1 MDVQVYRFFA
11 WFFGICFWITFAM
24 TMVAQNQRDD
34 ARSKSVTSTAVGDR
48 VLMECVPLSQ
58 VGAK

>member
-24 TMVAQNQRDD
+24 TMVAQNQRDE
-34 ARSKSVTSTAVGDR
+34 ARGEALTATVAGER
-48 VLMECVPLSQ
+48 VVMECVP
-58 VGAK
+58 VWRGNAR